1 LEAVDVF
8 GAILRERRLQA
19 GLTQEQLA
27 LEADIRRTY
36 VSMLELGQHQPTLN
50 MLFTLAKAL
59 HCAPSDLLLE
69 VERRLASA
77 RRKEKRALGRQPA
90 QSVPSAKRGTK
101 KAGAA
106 TAASGVH
113 GRPGR
118 TAAKRRTG

>member
-1 LEAVDVF
+1 LEAVDFF
-8 GAILRERRLQA
+8 GAVLRERRLQA
-19 GLTQEQLA
+19 ALTQEQLA

-77 RRKEKRALGRQPA
+77 RRKEKRALGKRLPRA
-90 QSVPSAKRGTK
+90 VPPAKRGTK
-101 KAGAA
+101 QAGAA
-106 TAASGVH
+106 TGTSGTH
-113 GRPGR
+113 GGPGKT
-118 TAAKRRTG
+118 TARRRAG